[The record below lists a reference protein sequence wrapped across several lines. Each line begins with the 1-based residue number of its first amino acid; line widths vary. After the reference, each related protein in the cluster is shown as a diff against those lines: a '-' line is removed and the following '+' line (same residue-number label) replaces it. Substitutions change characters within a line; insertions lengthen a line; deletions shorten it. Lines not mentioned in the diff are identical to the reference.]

1 MRPYV
6 YGCLALLIIL
16 ILLGLAGF
24 TGLALL
30 LQVPGLSKE
39 EL

>member
-1 MRPYV
+1 MRAYV

-16 ILLGLAGF
+16 IFLGLAGF

-30 LQVPGLSKE
+30 L
-39 EL
+39 